1 MFYDCYFLL
10 ESFTTKKLANGA
22 LNMVFLDL
30 FIFKDFI
37 YLFMTDTERGAE
49 TQAEGEAGSLQGN
62 PMWNSISGPWDHD
75 LSQRD
80 AQPLSHPGAL
90 ESLFFLHSTLSLIS
104 TVPQVPWAAL
114 GVLNLTHETGWK
126 H

>member
-37 YLFMTDTERGAE
+37 YLFMTDTERGKDIE
-49 TQAEGEAGSLQGN
+49 KGRSRLLAGSPILDLI
-62 PMWNSISGPWDHD
+62 PGPGIT
-75 LSQRD
+75 
-80 AQPLSHPGAL
+80 P
-90 ESLFFLHSTLSLIS
+90 
-104 TVPQVPWAAL
+104 
-114 GVLNLTHETGWK
+114 
-126 H
+126 